1 MSDPQHWS
9 VRAPP
14 APRARPAEGPGAAR
28 QAGGGGDLRPRFSE
42 LLRQRKNAEPLAG
55 DERPL
60 FGTAFDAI
68 EPLSEDEAQ
77 PGEEDA
83 AAAEVELPP
92 DQAQA
97 HAQAQDA
104 AMPDLA
110 PGEPAHASQAQAAA
124 RLSPADQQQVGRMVD
139 VVARFCNDRV
149 VSDSEGWQVQIELR
163 PEVLPA
169 TSLSLSISPLWL
181 CLRFAIRDDRSRQ
194 LIMAHRQTL
203 ADQLEDALVRRREI
217 SIGFD

>member
-1 MSDPQHWS
+1 MSDSPHWS
-9 VRAPP
+9 VRAP
-14 APRARPAEGPGAAR
+14 RVRPAESPGAAR

-77 PGEEDA
+77 PGEDDPA
-83 AAAEVELPP
+83 AADADLPP
-92 DQAQA
+92 DPAQTE
-97 HAQAQDA
+97 AQVQDPA
-104 AMPDLA
+104 LPDQA
-110 PGEPAHASQAQAAA
+110 PGGPAHASQAQAAA
-124 RLSPADQQQVGRMVD
+124 RLSPADQQVVGRMVD
-139 VVARFCNDRV
+139 AVAHFCNDRA

-194 LIMAHRQTL
+194 LIMTHRQAL
-203 ADQLEDALVRRREI
+203 ADQLEEALVRRREI

>member
-1 MSDPQHWS
+1 MSDPQRWS

-14 APRARPAEGPGAAR
+14 APRVRSAEGPGAAR
-28 QAGGGGDLRPRFSE
+28 QAGGGDLRPRFSE
-42 LLRQRKNAEPLAG
+42 LLRQRKHAEPLAG

-60 FGTAFDAI
+60 FGAALEAI
-68 EPLSEDEAQ
+68 EPVSEDAAQ
-77 PGEEDA
+77 PGEEDPVSAEA
-83 AAAEVELPP
+83 AAVPV
-92 DQAQA
+92 
-97 HAQAQDA
+97 HAQAPA
-104 AMPDLA
+104 LA
-110 PGEPAHASQAQAAA
+110 PGEPALAPQAQAAA
-124 RLSPADQQQVGRMVD
+124 RLSPAEQQQVGRMVD
-139 VVARFCNDRV
+139 MVARFCNDRA

-163 PEVLPA
+163 PDVLPA

-194 LIMAHRQTL
+194 LIMTHRQAL